1 VRTAQESTR
10 QTQTLEAEL
19 RAVSSKLEAVG
30 TSLISLQAEGVASEA
45 SLAELQAAKRA
56 AEAVVGLSEAAEGA
70 AAERAEQLSKLLR
83 EQEANVKAQAAEL
96 STAQGA
102 RSALERQLVEV

>member
-1 VRTAQESTR
+1 MRTAQESTR

-56 AEAVVGLSEAAEGA
+56 AEAAVEE
-70 AAERAEQLSKLLR
+70 AERDAGRRVQAM
-83 EQEANVKAQAAEL
+83 QEALTSKDLDLQVSSEN
-96 STAQGA
+96 
-102 RSALERQLVEV
+102 